1 MEPIN
6 ASVKVQK
13 EARKEVQY
21 AAEELVRKVNDAKDL
36 VKKSFRKYEEAFE
49 KHAEYQASCERYN
62 ATGRIKDYDKMLTKV
77 RAAKQKL
84 DEAADRHED
93 AKANLE
99 RLKHSVERTESPR
112 LMAKMRELEAARMKG
127 ALASLLEL
135 IELERRCAS
144 MDERYACEMVS
155 KLKQIDL
162 NADDQHFTRVHVD
175 SGISTGALMSLAM
188 QPTAAPISA
197 PVVVTPAI
205 PKAVEVLECQPP
217 RYTQDDVFQVNT
229 EAVMPPA
236 YSLENLA
243 LTEPSQPPQL
253 VSYGELSRSI
263 SANNLGKSAGSCS
276 AYA

>member
-1 MEPIN
+1 M
-6 ASVKVQK
+6 KVQK
-13 EARKEVQY
+13 EARKEAQY
-21 AAEELVRKVNDAKDL
+21 AAEDLVRKVNDAKDL

-112 LMAKMRELEAARMKG
+112 LMAKMRELEASRMKG
-127 ALASLLEL
+127 ALANLLEL

-175 SGISTGALMSLAM
+175 SGISTGAMVSLAM
-188 QPTAAPISA
+188 PPTSLAAPLA
-197 PVVVTPAI
+197 QPVIATPAI
-205 PKAVEVLECQPP
+205 PKAVELLECQPP
-217 RYTQDDVFQVNT
+217 RYTQDDAFQLHAEV
-229 EAVMPPA
+229 VMPPA
-236 YSLENLA
+236 YSLENLV
-243 LTEPSQPPQL
+243 LNEPSQPLQL
-253 VSYGELSRSI
+253 VSYGELSRSL